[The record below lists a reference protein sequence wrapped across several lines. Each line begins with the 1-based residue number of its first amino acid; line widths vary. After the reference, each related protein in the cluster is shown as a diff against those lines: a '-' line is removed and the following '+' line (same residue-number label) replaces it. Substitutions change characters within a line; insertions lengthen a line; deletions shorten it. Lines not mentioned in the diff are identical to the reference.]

1 MLLLLLLLLGTKLNP
16 IGARNVISLQFA
28 VITAVLI
35 FLTLWRWF
43 RLKESKV
50 GGSVCMLGGGGGEEG
65 GGAASRQSS
74 NVTCSHLSLARMYCC
89 PQARQ
94 VGVVSQFPCAC
105 CNSLV

>member
-50 GGSVCMLGGGGGEEG
+50 GGSVCMLGGGGGRKG
-65 GGAASRQSS
+65 GGLQADKAVMSPVAICRLQGCIA
-74 NVTCSHLSLARMYCC
+74 VPRHAR
-89 PQARQ
+89 
-94 VGVVSQFPCAC
+94 
-105 CNSLV
+105 